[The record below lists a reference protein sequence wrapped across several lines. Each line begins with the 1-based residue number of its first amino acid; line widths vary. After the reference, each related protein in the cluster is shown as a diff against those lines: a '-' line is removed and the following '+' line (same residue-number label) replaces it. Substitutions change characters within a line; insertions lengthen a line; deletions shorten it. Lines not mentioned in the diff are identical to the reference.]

1 MTTEEIRSALKQSQ
15 RDNYLWALFCC
26 RRNREMAYEVLQI
39 TYLKILEGKAKYSG
53 TSAFKTWIFSVIK
66 NTAIDTFNDELKRQ
80 RRFLN
85 LNRLFS
91 SKNGKNNE
99 KDPQIAIENNRFAS
113 ISPEKDNETELLK
126 EAINEL
132 SERQKEIIMLVFY
145 WDFTIEKAAE
155 VMTISVGSARTH
167 YERGKSNLRSI
178 LESNKFL

>member
-26 RRNREMAYEVLQI
+26 RQNREVAYEVLQI

-53 TSAFKTWIFSVIK
+53 TSSFKTWIFSVIK
-66 NTAIDTFNDELKRQ
+66 NTAIDSFNDERKRQ
-80 RRFLN
+80 SRFLKLNN
-85 LNRLFS
+85 LFFS
-91 SKNGKNNE
+91 NNGRNKE
-99 KDPQIAIENNRFAS
+99 KEPRIAIEYTCFAT
-113 ISPEKDNETELLK
+113 ISHEKDNETELLK
-126 EAINEL
+126 EALNHL

-145 WDFTIEKAAE
+145 WDFTIERAAE
-155 VMTISVGSARTH
+155 IMRISIGSARTH